1 MRRILALGLLA
12 ASAMGLALELSVTAS
27 LSVSLFPQ
35 AVVVERVPEPQGLV
49 VVYSYSRPEAVF
61 RYHDEDLRRR
71 GWVRVEYEVKKGE
84 WKAEYRK
91 GKAKAKLSVKDKKGQ
106 VEVRLKEGD

>member
-1 MRRILALGLLA
+1 MLALGILA
-12 ASAMGLALELSVTAS
+12 ASATALALELSVTAS

-49 VVYSYSRPEAVF
+49 VVYNYSRPEAVF

-71 GWVRVEYEVKKGE
+71 GWVRVKYEVKKGE
-84 WKAEYRK
+84 WKAEYR
-91 GKAKAKLSVKDKKGQ
+91 KAKAKLSVKDKKGQ

>member
-1 MRRILALGLLA
+1 MLALGILA
-12 ASAMGLALELSVTAS
+12 ASATALALELSVTAS

-49 VVYSYSRPEAVF
+49 VVYNYSRPEAVF

-71 GWVRVEYEVKKGE
+71 GWVRVKYEVKKGE

-91 GKAKAKLSVKDKKGQ
+91 GKAKLSVKDKKGQ

>member
-1 MRRILALGLLA
+1 MLAIGILA
-12 ASAMGLALELSVTAS
+12 ASATALALELSVTAS

-49 VVYSYSRPEAVF
+49 VVYNYSRPEAVF

-71 GWVRVEYEVKKGE
+71 GWVRVKYEVKKGE